1 MMSHKKLC
9 LIMYTPIRYMLKRSA
24 ALSNGLHL
32 VLFNPDSE
40 TEAEFARDEA
50 NWRAYRH
57 VVYSMYDDVT

>member
-1 MMSHKKLC
+1 
-9 LIMYTPIRYMLKRSA
+9 MYTPIRYMLKRSA